1 MPYTQINYEAR
12 AYLQRHHTTFSVSRD
27 TEEEAIAEIIMRLE
41 HLGEDPRFYGI
52 FKQSI
57 TWNHGTCT
65 SNIFEQLLPCPLEAY
80 VASKQQSEVT

>member
-1 MPYTQINYEAR
+1 MPHTQINYEAR
-12 AYLQRHHTTFSVSRD
+12 PFLISTHPTFSVSRD
-27 TEEEAIAEIIMRLE
+27 TEEQAIEEIIARLE
-41 HLGEDPRFYGI
+41 HLGENPRYYGI

-57 TWNHGTCT
+57 TWDHNTCT